1 MLEKGV
7 RVRVLGGPFT
17 GRVGVISELDG
28 KGGARVTLGLL
39 SAWVPSTISE
49 LSARRRVRPA
59 LKSSHRK
66 PSPASGA
73 DDVRS
78 EATRSRKTRP
88 QKRSR
93 RQIGRSAPMKSPPHT
108 APSRSPVPVGLAA
121 QVRRHFRPYALGTLL
136 LAVYQTLPTASI
148 GG

>member
-39 SAWVPSTISE
+39 SARVPLHDLGPLGE
-49 LSARRRVRPA
+49 AWVRPA
-59 LKSSHRK
+59 LKTSHRK

-78 EATRSRKTRP
+78 EASRSRKTRP
-88 QKRSR
+88 QKR
-93 RQIGRSAPMKSPPHT
+93 
-108 APSRSPVPVGLAA
+108 PVGK
-121 QVRRHFRPYALGTLL
+121 
-136 LAVYQTLPTASI
+136 
-148 GG
+148 